1 MPSPYP
7 EAPDPVETES
17 DEPLITGE
25 KVMGFLDHLEELRWT
40 LVKCAIVVVLFT
52 ILSAV
57 FLREVQSFLEWPWR
71 EALKAYPKLAV
82 VLRTDTPM
90 EVYSVMIQ
98 VCLPPAIAAS
108 VPFLLFFLGQ
118 FVSPALTDR
127 ERRVVRPVLLAAFA
141 LFLGGAAFAF
151 LLLVRAAIEVAI
163 EANDWMGYTM
173 IWTAGSYYSLL
184 NWLVLGMGLVCEF
197 PLIVLALAYLGIVE
211 VATFRKS
218 RRMVIIICFIV
229 AAVVTPT
236 PDPFTQTLVA
246 VPMWAL
252 FEISLIVA
260 TILVRRK
267 ARAEAAEEGSPAG

>member
-7 EAPDPVETES
+7 EAPDPVDAET
-17 DEPLITGE
+17 DEPLISGE

-52 ILSAV
+52 VLSAI
-57 FLREVQSFLEWPWR
+57 FLRDVQSFLEWPWR
-71 EALKAYPKLAV
+71 EALKTYPKLAV

-118 FVSPALTDR
+118 FVSPALTEK
-127 ERRVVRPVLLAAFA
+127 ERRVVRPVLLTALA
-141 LFLGGAAFAF
+141 LFLAGAEFAF
-151 LLLVRAAIEVAI
+151 LLLVRAAVEVAI
-163 EANDWMGYTM
+163 EANDWMGFTM
-173 IWTAGSYYSLL
+173 IWTAESYYSLL
-184 NWLVLGMGLVCEF
+184 NWLVLGMGLVFEF
-197 PLIVLALAYLGIVE
+197 PLVVLALAYLGIVE

-218 RRMVIIICFIV
+218 RRMVILICFIV

-246 VPMWAL
+246 LPMWAL

-260 TILVRRK
+260 SVLLKRK
-267 ARAEAAEEGSPAG
+267 ERAEAAGANLPAD